1 MINYSII
8 PSGDLI
14 RLYTAYRISVKL
26 RLFSKIIKHTGL
38 HIYTQTRTTIDDRIF
53 PTQSIYTHVF
63 MKYICKKNLTNCN
76 FVLKLLTI
84 NKKAMQH
91 TYLKKNMGEIRIITH
106 TIPTPLFYFRDLL

>member
-14 RLYTAYRISVKL
+14 RLYTSYRISVKL

-38 HIYTQTRTTIDDRIF
+38 HIYTQTRTTIDRIF
-53 PTQSIYTHVF
+53 PTKSIYTHAI
-63 MKYICKKNLTNCN
+63 MKYLCKKNLTNCN

-84 NKKAMQH
+84 NKKVMQY
-91 TYLKKNMGEIRIITH
+91 TYLKKNTYG
-106 TIPTPLFYFRDLL
+106 